1 MNNYVYSILCNPFN
15 LALSACKLDED
26 MLISC
31 MSDISEHALITLV
44 SRICIAE
51 DFPYEE
57 KLKIDE
63 KHPVDIK
70 YLNEVQKAIEN
81 KSYKLLN
88 SLKPYEY
95 VSGLYQRITSE
106 IQIRMNFLNNA
117 QPLYDAVIN
126 QNQEYQLITYSDEPL
141 LAHITQFFPIL
152 ENKIRLLGEMLNIVP
167 VCEKEELSHRLKE
180 PHSIINII
188 LDEVSTLTG
197 SISGAADLFFIH
209 FCMFGENGLNIRN
222 DCIHGNGYQNKEQLS
237 FAFKVTLICLYLVGC
252 RCQSIIENMEDS
264 PNETETVV

>member
-1 MNNYVYSILCNPFN
+1 M
-15 LALSACKLDED
+15 
-26 MLISC
+26 
-31 MSDISEHALITLV
+31 
-44 SRICIAE
+44 
-51 DFPYEE
+51 
-57 KLKIDE
+57 
-63 KHPVDIK
+63 
-70 YLNEVQKAIEN
+70 
-81 KSYKLLN
+81 
-88 SLKPYEY
+88 KPYEY
-95 VSGLYQRITSE
+95 VNGLYQRITSE
-106 IQIRMNFLNNA
+106 IQIRIHLLNNVE
-117 QPLYDAVIN
+117 PLYSAVVD
-126 QNQEYQLITYSDEPL
+126 QNSEYQFIEYSNEPL
-141 LAHITQFFPIL
+141 LAHITQLFPIL

-264 PNETETVV
+264 PNEVETVV